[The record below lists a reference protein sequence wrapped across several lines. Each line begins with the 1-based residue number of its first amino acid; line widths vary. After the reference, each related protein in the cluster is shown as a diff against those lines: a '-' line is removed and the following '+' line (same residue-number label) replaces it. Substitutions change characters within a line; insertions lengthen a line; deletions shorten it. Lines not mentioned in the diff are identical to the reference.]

1 MIYGVNKITH
11 IYFKKNYFGYPPSG
25 KIIIV
30 LSAKAGISHQTD
42 VLRDWEI
49 FWEKEKMRDCFYRQV
64 EFTCLEYSEPF
75 KLFQISSFQFSG
87 FYSAWMKA
95 LTLK

>member
-11 IYFKKNYFGYPPSG
+11 IYVKKNYFGYPPSG

-42 VLRDWEI
+42 VLRD
-49 FWEKEKMRDCFYRQV
+49 
-64 EFTCLEYSEPF
+64 
-75 KLFQISSFQFSG
+75 
-87 FYSAWMKA
+87 
-95 LTLK
+95 